1 MLLQADAR
9 RRITIPPNLGVKPGD
24 TLELEMLPDGRL
36 VLVPVEP
43 IPKHQLWAWEPEARR
58 AVETS
63 LKDERPSIVV
73 ETPEGADD
81 VAADWEREG

>member
-24 TLELEMLPDGRL
+24 TLELETLPDGRL

-43 IPKHQLWAWEPEARR
+43 IPKHQLWAWEPETRR
-58 AVETS
+58 AVEAS
-63 LKDERPSIVV
+63 LKDERPSLVV
-73 ETPEGADD
+73 GTPDEAEGI
-81 VAADWEREG
+81 AAEWEREG